1 MNNTM
6 TIDDFMNNFNLK
18 SKKQVIKWIENDLI
32 PGTEKDPQTS
42 EYFIPEC
49 ARPPYTQARAKTATA
64 IYKSMVSACIKR
76 RGICAKLYHISDAE
90 FSKYVND
97 LSEYGYID
105 IKTYNGI
112 PCYYATLKSQD
123 FMSSK
128 PPIKFMQSCVSVVSE
143 AIAKG
148 TVSAFLEKS

>member
-1 MNNTM
+1 MRRAFFVIMAAAAFVLSWQEDCFAQGFSVAKDNETSKYGYKANGIWI
-6 TIDDFMNNFNLK
+6 ID
-18 SKKQVIKWIENDLI
+18 
-32 PGTEKDPQTS
+32 P
-42 EYFIPEC
+42 EYDWAE
-49 ARPPYTQARAKTATA
+49 
-64 IYKSMVSACIKR
+64 
-76 RGICAKLYHISDAE
+76 E
-90 FSKYVND
+90 FSEGMAVVRKD
-97 LSEYGYID
+97 GKYGYID

-123 FMSSK
+123 FISSK

>member
-1 MNNTM
+1 
-6 TIDDFMNNFNLK
+6 
-18 SKKQVIKWIENDLI
+18 
-32 PGTEKDPQTS
+32 
-42 EYFIPEC
+42 
-49 ARPPYTQARAKTATA
+49 
-64 IYKSMVSACIKR
+64 MVSACIKR

-123 FMSSK
+123 FRATD
-128 PPIKFMQSCVSVVSE
+128 QHSVGV
-143 AIAKG
+143 G
-148 TVSAFLEKS
+148 Q